1 MIDPGRSDGGSA
13 SVSDSLRHGGT
24 TRPGPARGTRAAD
37 VAVGFRLSLPVLP
50 DDAARL
56 VVPAASSSRSSG
68 RKGKLPPS
76 PPMATR
82 RCVRVP
88 DGPNGLLASC
98 EM

>member
-56 VVPAASSSRSSG
+56 VVPAASSSAPLGPLEG
-68 RKGKLPPS
+68 RES
-76 PPMATR
+76 CR
-82 RCVRVP
+82 RVTT
-88 DGPNGLLASC
+88 DGAGRRRQPTSR
-98 EM
+98 